1 MNTRFFHKRSRF
13 RFAAIARIAFADEDD
28 ELLEPW
34 MIGAGNEDK
43 QRQRLPRRAALAR
56 RQSNARS

>member
-13 RFAAIARIAFADEDD
+13 RFAAVVRIAFADEDD
-28 ELLEPW
+28 ELLEAW

-43 QRQRLPRRAALAR
+43 QRQRPPRSALP
-56 RQSNARS
+56 